1 MEIGC
6 SMLAG
11 ASLIAPGCTS
21 AVAEVTGALGSPE
34 ATITVKQLPPS
45 IQNSAGDASELVGLV
60 VPRGRSPI

>member
-45 IQNSAGDASELVGLV
+45 IQNSAGDASD
-60 VPRGRSPI
+60 S